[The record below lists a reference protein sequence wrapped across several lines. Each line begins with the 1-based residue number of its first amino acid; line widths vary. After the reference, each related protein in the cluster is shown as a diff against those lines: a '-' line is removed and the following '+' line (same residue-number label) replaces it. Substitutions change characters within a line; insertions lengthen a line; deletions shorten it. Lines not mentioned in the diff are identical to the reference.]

1 MFFILKQNQYTFV
14 STEWKK
20 VPLYCQQYILNQIS
34 LDELKAAKCKPG
46 TSYDIHEAQP
56 STSNEGNIDTQPS
69 TSKQH
74 PSPATKPSVTK
85 GNTKPSNKKQIKLI
99 R

>member
-1 MFFILKQNQYTFV
+1 MKQNQYAFV
-14 STEWKK
+14 NTECKK
-20 VPLYCQQYILNQIS
+20 VPLHYQQYILNQIS
-34 LDELKAAKCKPG
+34 LDKLKAAKCEPG
-46 TSYDIHEAQP
+46 TSDDIHEAQP

-74 PSPATKPSVTK
+74 PPPAIKPSVTK